1 MGKLLTILQLSD
13 LLQIKPSTI
22 YKWVH
27 YNYIPF
33 VKLGSSVRFREKK
46 IEGWLQKRE
55 RKGRISYKIQIEG

>member
-1 MGKLLTILQLSD
+1 VGKLLTILQLSD

-27 YNYIPF
+27 YHYIPF